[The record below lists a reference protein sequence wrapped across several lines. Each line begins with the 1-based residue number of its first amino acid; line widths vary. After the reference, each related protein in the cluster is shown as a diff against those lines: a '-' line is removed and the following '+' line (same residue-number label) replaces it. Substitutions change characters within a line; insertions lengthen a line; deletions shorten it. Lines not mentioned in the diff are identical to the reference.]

1 MFQTEL
7 KNEII
12 QTLEKGVGEHFFVRP
27 YTVLTNT
34 IIQPGAMIVGVS
46 VQAVEETPLRRNI
59 TRKTHIPFRTGFT
72 DYFQSLLKDSV
83 WKTGSF
89 FHEGKT
95 STLVYKE
102 NTMYLV
108 DFLLARQYAFFPTPT
123 DCTPDN
129 PGKLLNQSE
138 AEALFARLRNEQC
151 DVDDWETLIAVAK
164 AHGWYTVRKLGQQLL
179 FLAYP
184 A

>member
-34 IIQPGAMIVGVS
+34 IIQPGAMIVGMS

-72 DYFQSLLKDSV
+72 DYFQSLLKDSI

-102 NTMYLV
+102 NTKYLV
-108 DFLLARQYAFFPTPT
+108 DFLLARQYTFFPTPT

-138 AEALFARLRNEQC
+138 AEALFTRLRNEQC
-151 DVDDWETLIAVAK
+151 DADDWETLIAVAK

>member
-72 DYFQSLLKDSV
+72 DYFQSLLKDSI

-102 NTMYLV
+102 NTKYLV
-108 DFLLARQYAFFPTPT
+108 DFLLARQYTFFPTPT

-138 AEALFARLRNEQC
+138 AEALFTRLRNEQC

>member
-72 DYFQSLLKDSV
+72 DYFQSLLKDSG

-102 NTMYLV
+102 NTKYLV
-108 DFLLARQYAFFPTPT
+108 DFLLARQYTFFPTPT

-138 AEALFARLRNEQC
+138 AEALFTRLRNEQC

>member
-102 NTMYLV
+102 NTKYLV

-138 AEALFARLRNEQC
+138 AEALFTRLRNEQC

>member
-34 IIQPGAMIVGVS
+34 IIQPGAMIVGMS

-72 DYFQSLLKDSV
+72 DYFQSLLKDSI

-102 NTMYLV
+102 NTKYLV
-108 DFLLARQYAFFPTPT
+108 DFLLSRQYAFFPTPT

-138 AEALFARLRNEQC
+138 AEALFTRLRNEQC

-164 AHGWYTVRKLGQQLL
+164 AHGWYSVRKLGQQLL

>member
-102 NTMYLV
+102 NTKYLV

-129 PGKLLNQSE
+129 PGKLLNQTK
-138 AEALFARLRNEQC
+138 AEALFTRLRNEQC

>member
-102 NTMYLV
+102 NTKYLV
-108 DFLLARQYAFFPTPT
+108 DFLLARQYAFFPSPAGL
-123 DCTPDN
+123 TPDN
-129 PGKLLNQSE
+129 PSKLLDQDE
-138 AEALFARLRNEQC
+138 AEALCAQLRKEGC
-151 DVDDWETLIAVAK
+151 DVDDWETLNAVAK
-164 AHGWYTVRKLGQQLL
+164 AHGWYTVHEIGRQLL

>member
-59 TRKTHIPFRTGFT
+59 TRKAHIPFRTGFT

-102 NTMYLV
+102 NTKYLV

-138 AEALFARLRNEQC
+138 AEALFTRLRNEQC

-164 AHGWYTVRKLGQQLL
+164 AHGWYTVRKIGQQLL

>member
-72 DYFQSLLKDSV
+72 DYLQSLLKDSV

-89 FHEGKT
+89 FEGKT

-102 NTMYLV
+102 NTKYLV
-108 DFLLARQYAFFPTPT
+108 DFLLARQYDFFPTPSGT
-123 DCTPDN
+123 TPDN
-129 PGKLLNQSE
+129 PGKLLNQDE
-138 AEALFARLRNEQC
+138 AEALFTKLRNEQC

-164 AHGWYTVRKLGQQLL
+164 AHGWYTVRKIGQQLL
-179 FLAYP
+179 FLACP

>member
-27 YTVLTNT
+27 YTILTNT
-34 IIQPGAMIVGVS
+34 IIQPGAMIVGIS

-102 NTMYLV
+102 NTKYLV

-138 AEALFARLRNEQC
+138 AEALFTRLRNEQC

-164 AHGWYTVRKLGQQLL
+164 AHGWYTVRKIGQQLL
-179 FLAYP
+179 FLAYNV
-184 A
+184 

>member
-102 NTMYLV
+102 NTKYLV
-108 DFLLARQYAFFPTPT
+108 DFLLARQYTFFPTPT

-138 AEALFARLRNEQC
+138 AEALFTRLRNEQC

>member
-72 DYFQSLLKDSV
+72 DYLQSLLKDSV

-102 NTMYLV
+102 NTKYLV
-108 DFLLARQYAFFPTPT
+108 DFLLACQYDFFPTPSGT
-123 DCTPDN
+123 TPDN
-129 PGKLLNQSE
+129 PGKLLNQDE
-138 AEALFARLRNEQC
+138 AEALFTKLRNEQC

-164 AHGWYTVRKLGQQLL
+164 AHGWYTVRKIGQQLL
-179 FLAYP
+179 FLACP

>member
-7 KNEII
+7 KNETI

-72 DYFQSLLKDSV
+72 DYFQSLLKDTI

-102 NTMYLV
+102 NTKYLV

-138 AEALFARLRNEQC
+138 AEALFTRLRNEQC

>member
-1 MFQTEL
+1 MINAEL

-12 QTLEKGVGEHFFVRP
+12 QSLEKGVGEHYFNYP
-27 YTVLTNT
+27 YTVPTNT
-34 IIQPGAMIVGVS
+34 IVSSSPMIVGVS

-59 TRKTHIPFRTGFT
+59 TRKNHIPFRTGFT

-102 NTMYLV
+102 NTKYLV
-108 DFLLARQYAFFPTPT
+108 DFLLARQYAFFPSPT
-123 DCTPDN
+123 GLTPDN
-129 PGKLLNQSE
+129 PSKLLNQDE
-138 AEALFARLRNEQC
+138 AEALRAQLRKEGC

-164 AHGWYTVRKLGQQLL
+164 AHGWYTVRNLGQQLL